1 MMDLAL
7 QLVDSFLLQY
17 NVGQALLLLL
27 IVSVLGALPLKSMKL
42 VGLTLVTFG
51 AIFVVTP
58 ASMAPIHY
66 KFLGLGLIFVGPMIV
81 IAARK

>member
-1 MMDLAL
+1 MMDIAL
-7 QLVDSFLLQY
+7 QIIDSFLLQY

-42 VGLTLVTFG
+42 VGLTLLTFG

-66 KFLGLGLIFVGPMIV
+66 KFLGLGLIFVGPMVLIV
-81 IAARK
+81 GRK

>member
-1 MMDLAL
+1 MMDIAL
-7 QLVDSFLLQY
+7 QIIDSFLLQY

-42 VGLTLVTFG
+42 VGLTLLTFG

-66 KFLGLGLIFVGPMIV
+66 KFLGLALIFVGPMVLIV
-81 IAARK
+81 GRK